1 MNCEKYLKK
10 KKLFINKMNLN
21 TGVLIFILC
30 LLLWKVCFTRRST
43 IKYNIENFLI
53 IHNYLKRC
61 FYKVISEMMENK
73 KHTIKPQMEMI
84 ENNTIVLSKNLTKAL
99 GSYVRGDE
107 IFMEIKEN
115 LKENKINL
123 YLFPD
128 TLLQQINVDFYK
140 MIIETVYTVLEK
152 EIPPMDKSIESKV
165 MLETLLT

>member
-1 MNCEKYLKK
+1 
-10 KKLFINKMNLN
+10 
-21 TGVLIFILC
+21 
-30 LLLWKVCFTRRST
+30 
-43 IKYNIENFLI
+43 
-53 IHNYLKRC
+53 
-61 FYKVISEMMENK
+61 MMENK